1 MADEC
6 VSNIENGTKTEVLT
20 TMTEMTHLTM
30 PVYSKNGVKISAL
43 GIREVDNTIS
53 VLIIVFKSDKLVLT
67 LNFKRT
73 ELSTATQEL
82 LNYKIGLKAEDIV
95 KINREIS
102 SKYNDFKVI
111 PAVNGCGWQFKDNE
125 AVTGFANVVHL
136 DLFGKK
142 LPTYNNAVTSK
153 GNLNTFCET
162 LKSYFENNPKRQ
174 VIFCI
179 ALSSVICGLIKHSIV
194 TVLVGNSSCGKTTF
208 AKMCL
213 SAFTNTENPRF
224 SNTFNAT
231 ENYIVQTLTDNNG
244 IPVLIDD
251 TSLTKQKDLDA
262 FLYQV
267 ASGRERGRLN
277 NDGVTGKQRMW
288 ATSALLT
295 AEKSVLFSGDLN
307 LKGKVGRVLE
317 INISD
322 TELFDDAEQAE
333 KIQSLYREN
342 FGLIEPVYLKSL
354 LECQI
359 TERIYTLL
367 NDEIK
372 EIRALSQTNDEL
384 VKRLEKTIAIVSLT
398 SKFINIAFDFEFSC
412 DEIRNYMIELCKEN
426 VKMYREIY
434 DSVIDFSKVYNEMIK
449 HIIDRANTKNNSFA
463 VISSDDFKLLYQQFA
478 ASVGSKTIKDFK
490 TTLKQNA
497 CLFVNSG
504 DYGYRTANFRGYAFR
519 IKDGFVNE

>member
-1 MADEC
+1 
-6 VSNIENGTKTEVLT
+6 
-20 TMTEMTHLTM
+20 
-30 PVYSKNGVKISAL
+30 
-43 GIREVDNTIS
+43 
-53 VLIIVFKSDKLVLT
+53 
-67 LNFKRT
+67 
-73 ELSTATQEL
+73 
-82 LNYKIGLKAEDIV
+82 
-95 KINREIS
+95 
-102 SKYNDFKVI
+102 
-111 PAVNGCGWQFKDNE
+111 
-125 AVTGFANVVHL
+125 
-136 DLFGKK
+136 
-142 LPTYNNAVTSK
+142 
-153 GNLNTFCET
+153 
-162 LKSYFENNPKRQ
+162 
-174 VIFCI
+174 
-179 ALSSVICGLIKHSIV
+179 
-194 TVLVGNSSCGKTTF
+194 
-208 AKMCL
+208 MCL